1 MTYKEKAKELIYK
14 YEDLTDGWDYY
25 NDCSKELKQKLPSM
39 KEGALITINEI
50 LKIDT
55 ALDELIAKDAT
66 RKSIIDLAYKNG
78 FKRMID
84 DGTDKVLKGIIDI
97 HSLIH
102 TIDMTER
109 LIG

>member
-50 LKIDT
+50 LKI
-55 ALDELIAKDAT
+55 
-66 RKSIIDLAYKNG
+66 ID
-78 FKRMID
+78 
-84 DGTDKVLKGIIDI
+84 V
-97 HSLIH
+97 
-102 TIDMTER
+102 
-109 LIG
+109 

>member
-50 LKIDT
+50 LKII
-55 ALDELIAKDAT
+55 DETMQGWMDVD
-66 RKSIIDLAYKNG
+66 IIFYWKQVRNEVEKYEL
-78 FKRMID
+78 
-84 DGTDKVLKGIIDI
+84 
-97 HSLIH
+97 
-102 TIDMTER
+102 EE
-109 LIG
+109 

>member
-50 LKIDT
+50 LKII
-55 ALDELIAKDAT
+55 DETMQGWMDVD
-66 RKSIIDLAYKNG
+66 IIFYWKQVRNEIEKYEL
-78 FKRMID
+78 
-84 DGTDKVLKGIIDI
+84 
-97 HSLIH
+97 
-102 TIDMTER
+102 EE
-109 LIG
+109 

>member
-50 LKIDT
+50 LKII
-55 ALDELIAKDAT
+55 DETMQGWMDVD
-66 RKSIIDLAYKNG
+66 IIFYWKQVRNEIEKYK
-78 FKRMID
+78 
-84 DGTDKVLKGIIDI
+84 L
-97 HSLIH
+97 
-102 TIDMTER
+102 EE
-109 LIG
+109 

>member
-50 LKIDT
+50 LKII
-55 ALDELIAKDAT
+55 DETMQGWMDVD
-66 RKSIIDLAYKNG
+66 IIFYWKQVRNEIEKYELEK
-78 FKRMID
+78 
-84 DGTDKVLKGIIDI
+84 
-97 HSLIH
+97 
-102 TIDMTER
+102 
-109 LIG
+109 